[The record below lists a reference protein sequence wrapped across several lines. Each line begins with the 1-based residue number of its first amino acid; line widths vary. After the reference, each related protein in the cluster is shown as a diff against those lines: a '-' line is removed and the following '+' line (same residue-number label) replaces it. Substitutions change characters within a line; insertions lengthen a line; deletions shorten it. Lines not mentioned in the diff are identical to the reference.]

1 MSNPNT
7 NARDCDCGFD
17 DDRACP
23 RCSSEAD
30 EAFME
35 EIRDEL
41 DAAFAEAED
50 DGSEDAHREWIRA
63 NDRDD

>member
-30 EAFME
+30 C
-35 EIRDEL
+35 
-41 DAAFAEAED
+41 
-50 DGSEDAHREWIRA
+50 SEDAHREWILA

>member
-23 RCSSEAD
+23 NCST
-30 EAFME
+30 ME
-35 EIRDEL
+35 DMERDT
-41 DAAFAEAED
+41 D
-50 DGSEDAHREWIRA
+50 

>member
-1 MSNPNT
+1 MSKPNT

-30 EAFME
+30 EAF
-35 EIRDEL
+35 
-41 DAAFAEAED
+41 AEAED
-50 DGSEDAHREWIRA
+50 DGSEDAHRAWILA